1 MIILKST
8 KFKEVNKMIK
18 TVEEGLEVYKK
29 EVKDLV
35 GLEKSLE
42 NLIVPFPAVVR
53 SEIRL
58 QKIRIEGIKTALGLS
73 NEEVEK
79 IKKKILK
86 ETQKEV

>member
-1 MIILKST
+1 
-8 KFKEVNKMIK
+8 MIK

-35 GLEKSLE
+35 RLEKSLE
-42 NLIVPFPAVVR
+42 NPIVPFPAVVR

-73 NEEVEK
+73 NKEVEK
-79 IKKKILK
+79 IKKEILK